1 MVTAELF
8 IIAQKWKQHKS
19 LLSDAQI
26 NKTLGLHIEE
36 YYFAIK
42 MWRTDT
48 CNIIDKPWKHYANIK
63 NPFEKEHISYNSIY
77 VKYSK

>member
-42 MWRTDT
+42 M
-48 CNIIDKPWKHYANIK
+48 
-63 NPFEKEHISYNSIY
+63 
-77 VKYSK
+77 